1 LHPTTHLSTPKG
13 RKAES
18 AWLADLQRTVYPH
31 KSAAGLAQD
40 RERSAVKDQ
49 RSTAVPRN
57 QPSHFRVNPLMAT
70 IKPQSNTMIGTLT
83 VDRWAVTFG
92 TARRGLGGL
101 QPRPLLAVLN
111 VTAQPTYPRPVYQL
125 HVI

>member
-1 LHPTTHLSTPKG
+1 LQPTTHLSTPKG

-57 QPSHFRVNPLMAT
+57 QPSHFCVNPSMGT
-70 IKPQSNTMIGTLT
+70 SNTMIGSLT

-101 QPRPLLAVLN
+101 RPRPLLAVLN

-125 HVI
+125 HVL